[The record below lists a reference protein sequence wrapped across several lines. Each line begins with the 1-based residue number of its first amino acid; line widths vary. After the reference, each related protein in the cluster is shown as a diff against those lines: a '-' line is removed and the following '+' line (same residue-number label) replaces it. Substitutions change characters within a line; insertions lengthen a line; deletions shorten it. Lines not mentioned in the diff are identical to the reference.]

1 VVRIAFLKDRIIFSG
16 YSAPAAEG
24 GPAMAGD
31 FEIDPEIHTRLDRA
45 DVRDVND
52 QVALA
57 SSGATPEFE
66 VEDR

>member
-1 VVRIAFLKDRIIFSG
+1 
-16 YSAPAAEG
+16 
-24 GPAMAGD
+24 MAGD